1 MLSAPEVDL
10 TLVVPYFNPGP
21 RLHQTVAQ
29 AVEVLRG
36 TGRSFEVVTVS
47 DGSTDGSE
55 QTLDDLLSDQV
66 QQVVLPRQSG
76 KGQALRAGLSRGRGR
91 YLGFID
97 GDGDLPPDLLA
108 QFVAIVDDS
117 RPDVVLGS
125 KRHPGSQV
133 VYPRA
138 RRVYS
143 WGYQQLVRVLFR
155 LNVRDTQTG
164 IKLVRRQV
172 LQEVLPLT
180 VERGYAFDL
189 ELLALARHLGFTD
202 LVEAPVRIVERFSST
217 ISLPTVAAIFR
228 DTLAIFWRLRIRHA
242 YLPRHA
248 PTAGSGR

>member
-1 MLSAPEVDL
+1 MLAAPELDL
-10 TLVVPYFNPGP
+10 TLVVPFYNPGP

-36 TGRSFEVVTVS
+36 TGRSFEVVAVS

-55 QTLDDLLSDQV
+55 QTLQDLLSDQV
-66 QQVVLPRQSG
+66 HQVVLPSQGG

-97 GDGDLPPDLLA
+97 GDGDVPPDLLA
-108 QFVAIVDDS
+108 GFVAIVDGS

-125 KRHPGSQV
+125 KRHPASQV
-133 VYPRA
+133 VYPLA
-138 RRVYS
+138 RRAYS
-143 WGYQQLVRVLFR
+143 WGYQQLVRILFR

-172 LQEVLPLT
+172 LQAVLPLM

-189 ELLALARHLGFTD
+189 ELLVLARHLGFTD

-217 ISLPTVAAIFR
+217 ISPRAVAAIFR
-228 DTLAIFWRLRIRHA
+228 DTLAIFWRLRIRRS
-242 YLPRHA
+242 YVPR
-248 PTAGSGR
+248 R